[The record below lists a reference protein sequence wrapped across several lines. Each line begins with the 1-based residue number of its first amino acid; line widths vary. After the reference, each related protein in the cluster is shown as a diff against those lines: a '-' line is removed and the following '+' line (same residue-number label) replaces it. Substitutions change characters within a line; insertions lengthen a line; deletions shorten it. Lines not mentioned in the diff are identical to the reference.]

1 MLEWK
6 SMLAFRPPVPS
17 VNGDMPRARASRAR
31 RRAPAAALAVAA
43 ALAAGAALS
52 GCGDIDGGHEPFA
65 GTSLYQDTSGAYQL
79 RLLEPP
85 WFPPIAPLTFF
96 FVPPS
101 ETLTS
106 VPNETDAL
114 YTLHV
119 NGADGDPAGAL
130 AASAAAANPPWDL
143 SQKRAVQA
151 VSGASGAEISWD
163 EGAASP
169 QRFHREVFLAAPAG
183 PTFHLHFSA
192 KKAIADDG
200 MVTQMVLSFAPRGTT
215 ASGSP

>member
-17 VNGDMPRARASRAR
+17 VSGALPRAGASRAA
-31 RRAPAAALAVAA
+31 RRAAGATAVTVALVAALA
-43 ALAAGAALS
+43 

-65 GTSLYQDTSGAYQL
+65 GTSVYQDTSGAYQL

-106 VPNETDAL
+106 VPSETDAL

-119 NGADGDPAGAL
+119 TGADGDPAGAL
-130 AASAAAANPPWDL
+130 AASAAAASPPWDL
-143 SQKRAVQA
+143 GKQRAVQA
-151 VSGASGAEISWD
+151 VSGAAGAELSWD
-163 EGAASP
+163 QGAAAP
-169 QRFHREVFLAAPAG
+169 QRFHREVFLAAPGG

-192 KKAIADDG
+192 KKDIADDG